1 MKNIRTSLIRA
12 CLRLY
17 PRSWRDRYGDE
28 ILVLVEDAGAGIGD
42 LIDLAVGGFGRR
54 ANDLQRGAPT
64 PTFVRW
70 SILVLAVVVAM
81 PTAVFIGYQLLN
93 PNVGLVP
100 PGYANW
106 LIPLLPAVAL
116 LIALAPVVRVQVRRD
131 EAGVTTVTTRVLPMR
146 RALAAV
152 VIFCLA
158 LLAVVVAYGISENLL
173 EALR

>member
-1 MKNIRTSLIRA
+1 MPS
-12 CLRLY
+12 
-17 PRSWRDRYGDE
+17 
-28 ILVLVEDAGAGIGD
+28 
-42 LIDLAVGGFGRR
+42 
-54 ANDLQRGAPT
+54 
-64 PTFVRW
+64 FVRW

-81 PTAVFIGYQLLN
+81 PTAIFVGFQVLN

-100 PGYANW
+100 PGYTNW

-116 LIALAPVVRVQVRRD
+116 LIALAPVVRIEMRRD

-146 RALAAV
+146 RTLVAV

-158 LLAVVVAYGISENLL
+158 LLGVVVGYGVSENML